1 VQDEPRCVPQNGWCL
16 FVWIASVLVQRRWQ
30 AFDSKG
36 LPNCLFGYAL
46 LAFAIA

>member
-1 VQDEPRCVPQNGWCL
+1 MV
-16 FVWIASVLVQRRWQ
+16 VLARADRLGFGAKTLE